1 MTVTTDQDVL
11 NAILG
16 VDENDP
22 IVALRQQKPSLVT
35 ELQDYY
41 VALFEPT
48 EASAAALPLAIR
60 AQVAVRVASH
70 TGSTAVVNWYR
81 SVAESAGVT
90 SVELDRVADVSKSP
104 GDDDVLGAAIRHTD
118 LLTLRPADATAADL
132 QALKGA
138 GLTPAGIVSLSQ
150 VIAFTSY
157 QLRLVAALRALGRAG
172 MSADIPTTFTLDLL
186 SWSPWLERATDTDL
200 DPERRAQR

>member
-90 SVELDRVADVSKSP
+90 SVELDRVADVGQP
-104 GDDDVLGAAIRHTD
+104 GDDDVLGAAIRHAD

-132 QALKGA
+132 QALKDA

-157 QLRLVAALRALGRAG
+157 QLRLVAALRALGGQA
-172 MSADIPTTFTLDLL
+172 
-186 SWSPWLERATDTDL
+186 
-200 DPERRAQR
+200 